1 MNNQKY
7 NHLISIVIVLY
18 QEKLQLLRK
27 CLKNLSNYKIIIID
41 NAGDKFLKNI
51 EHEFKIYKY
60 ILNKKYWFF
69 KSSKFC
75 Y

>member
-41 NAGDKFLKNI
+41 NAGDKFSKKTMV
-51 EHEFKIYKY
+51 FQKQQ
-60 ILNKKYWFF
+60 ILLLN
-69 KSSKFC
+69 
-75 Y
+75 